1 MIVGTRLH
9 LPATPATP
17 TIAAPAGREPA
28 QLAQWLTATAATLG
42 LPHIAFTPA
51 TEIAQH
57 ALYTTWLAA
66 DYAGELGYLVSPDS
80 VAARRDPR
88 HLLESARSVCTVAVS
103 YLHPD
108 PAESES
114 TGSAAGTPARLRG
127 QIARYARA
135 EDYHIVLKHRL
146 SQLAEQLRQ
155 HLGTDVAYRAC
166 VDTAPLLER
175 ALGARAGLGFQG
187 KNTLLITPG
196 VGSYTVL
203 GELLLPFDLPSG
215 VEPTPRCG
223 QCRACLDVCPTGA
236 LVGEYLLDA
245 RRCISQL
252 TIENTGTIP
261 RALRPLI
268 GTWIFG
274 CDLCQEICPWNAAE
288 RPGDA
293 AFRPRRDLAH
303 PELLWL
309 LQLGAAQFRK
319 YVRRTALRRIGRAQ
333 LLRNVAVALGNVGTP
348 AELPALQAALLRE
361 PPLVRGHIYWALGQI
376 ARRHPT
382 IRPQVTAAL
391 QTARPQETDPSLHT
405 ELNLT
410 LTELTTP

>member
-1 MIVGTRLH
+1 MA
-9 LPATPATP
+9 LPAPSAP
-17 TIAAPAGREPA
+17 TSREPA
-28 QLAQWLTATAATLG
+28 ALARWLTAAAAALG
-42 LPHIAFTPA
+42 LPHIAFTSA
-51 TEIAQH
+51 STVAQH
-57 ALYTTWLAA
+57 TRYESWLAA
-66 DYAGELGYLVSPDS
+66 DYAGELVYLVSPDS
-80 VAARRDPR
+80 VSARRDPR
-88 HLLESARSVCTVAVS
+88 SLLESARCVCTVAVS

-108 PAESES
+108 PEVTATAED
-114 TGSAAGTPARLRG
+114 GVAASPLRG

-135 EDYHIVLKHRL
+135 EDYHLVLKQRL
-146 SQLAEQLRQ
+146 GQLAEQLRSY
-155 HLGTDVAYRAC
+155 LGADVAYRVC

-175 ALGARAGLGFQG
+175 AVGARAGLGFQG

-203 GELLLPFDLPSG
+203 GELLLPLELPSG
-215 VEPTPRCG
+215 SEPAPRCG

-252 TIENTGTIP
+252 TIENTGSIP
-261 RALRPLI
+261 RELRPLI

-274 CDLCQEICPWNAAE
+274 CDLCQEVCPWNAAE

-293 AFRPRRDLAH
+293 VFRPRQDLAH

-333 LLRNVAVALGNVGTP
+333 LQRNVAVALGNVGTA
-348 AELPALQAALLRE
+348 AELPALYAALQTSPARDSAVARE
-361 PPLVRGHIYWALGQI
+361 HLYWALGRI
-376 ARRHPT
+376 AGREPAV
-382 IRPQVTAAL
+382 RPQVTAAL
-391 QTARPQETDPSLHT
+391 QAARHHETDPAVHT
-405 ELNLT
+405 ELELS
-410 LTELTTP
+410 LTELTPS

>member
-1 MIVGTRLH
+1 V
-9 LPATPATP
+9 A
-17 TIAAPAGREPA
+17 
-28 QLAQWLTATAATLG
+28 LARWLTAAAAALG

-51 TEIAQH
+51 SEIAQH
-57 ALYTTWLAA
+57 TRYQTWLAA
-66 DYAGELGYLVSPDS
+66 DYAGELVYLVSADS
-80 VAARRDPR
+80 VLARRDPR
-88 HLLESARSVCTVAVS
+88 SLLESARSVCTVAVS

-108 PAESES
+108 PVEE
-114 TGSAAGTPARLRG
+114 TPATAGATRGLRG

-146 SQLAEQLRQ
+146 GQLAEQLRQ
-155 HLGTDVAYRAC
+155 HLGTEVAYRVC

-175 ALGARAGLGFQG
+175 AVGARAGLGFQG
-187 KNTLLITPG
+187 KNTLLITPS

-215 VEPTPRCG
+215 VEPAPRCG

-236 LVGEYLLDA
+236 LVGEYMLDA

-252 TIENTGTIP
+252 TIENTGAIP

-274 CDLCQEICPWNAAE
+274 CDLCQEVCPWNAAE
-288 RPGDA
+288 RPGDP
-293 AFRPRRDLAH
+293 AFVPRKDLAH

-333 LLRNVAVALGNVGTP
+333 LQRNVAVALGNVGTA
-348 AELPALQAALLRE
+348 AELPALQTALQVPLARDSTFVRE
-361 PPLVRGHIYWALGQI
+361 HLYWAMGQI
-376 ARRHPT
+376 ARRDPT
-382 IRPQVTAAL
+382 VRPQVIAELRAARAHECEP
-391 QTARPQETDPSLHT
+391 TLHA
-405 ELNLT
+405 ELDLT
-410 LTELTTP
+410 LSELEMNPLPSADA